1 MLPKADFGCCNACGK
16 PLTERRVSLNRLIE
30 QYRYGPQETM
40 EGDVLRDETV
50 ATYCSAE
57 CAWPA
62 MHIYLCERDINYTG
76 GSAGPVV
83 PCAKCG
89 GLLDMTQP
97 HVAYVV
103 RDETEQR
110 TPWLNS
116 IEVHSAEGVADVCLD
131 CGGEMIIDAEIW
143 AESVSARRLS
153 EDSHLCSDLDSLIPY
168 IPDTPSKA

>member
-1 MLPKADFGCCNACGK
+1 MLTKPDFGCCNACGK
-16 PLTERRVSLNRLIE
+16 PLTERRFTLNRVIE
-30 QYRYGPQETM
+30 QYRYGPQEAI
-40 EGDVLRDETV
+40 ESDVLSDET
-50 ATYCSAE
+50 AAIYCSAE

-62 MHIYLCERDINYTG
+62 MHIYLSEQDIKYTG

-83 PCAKCG
+83 PCARCG

-116 IEVHSAEGVADVCLD
+116 IEVHSAEGLADVCLQCD
-131 CGGEMIIDAEIW
+131 GDNID
-143 AESVSARRLS
+143 
-153 EDSHLCSDLDSLIPY
+153 
-168 IPDTPSKA
+168 DTEVREEFLFA